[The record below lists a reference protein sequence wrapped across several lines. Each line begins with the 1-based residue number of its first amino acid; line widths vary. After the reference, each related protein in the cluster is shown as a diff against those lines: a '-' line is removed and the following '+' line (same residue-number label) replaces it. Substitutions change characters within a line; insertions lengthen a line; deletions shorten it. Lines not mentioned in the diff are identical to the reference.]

1 MTIRELQKALK
12 SLMDNNPDV
21 TKDTEIKIVVNGS
34 TENAVEL
41 YYAIPYQFTD
51 GTVAITLS

>member
-1 MTIRELQKALK
+1 MTIRDLQKALK

-21 TKDTEIKIVVNGS
+21 TKDTEIKIVVNGA

-41 YYAIPYQFTD
+41 NYAIPYQFTD
-51 GTVAITLS
+51 GIIAITLS